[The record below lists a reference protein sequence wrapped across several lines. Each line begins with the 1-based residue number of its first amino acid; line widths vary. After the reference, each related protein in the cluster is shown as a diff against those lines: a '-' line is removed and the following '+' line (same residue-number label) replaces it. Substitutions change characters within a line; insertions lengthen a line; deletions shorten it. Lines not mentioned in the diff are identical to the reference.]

1 MIADPEKVKAFDQ
14 AKPEKVNAFN
24 PTNNTPKTLQVPRN
38 LEEALTGLD
47 AQQWF
52 DAWQMMVKIEDRKTW
67 ELTTD
72 DEIAIMIASEA
83 KALKFKFTFR

>member
-1 MIADPEKVKAFDQ
+1 
-14 AKPEKVNAFN
+14 VNAFN
-24 PTNNTPKTLQVPRN
+24 PTNNTPKTLQVPPS

-67 ELTTD
+67 ELITD